1 MIARIRGNLS
11 SVDEEA
17 AYVEAGGMVYQ
28 VLVPSN
34 IVASLQKMAG
44 DRPQVE
50 FFTIHYIEGG
60 FNGGHMVPRL
70 IGFLKEE
77 DRDFFRVFTTVKGVG
92 VKKALRSFSLPTAQ
106 IVRAIE
112 TGNRSLLMTLPEI
125 GARTAERVIAELK
138 GKLARFAIPAET
150 KAERE
155 SLDDSVSELA
165 EEARQIL
172 MIQLQYTAAEADTM
186 IGKAMAANRSIKT
199 MQALL
204 QEVFRLQKTK

>member
-1 MIARIRGNLS
+1 LIARIKGNLS

-17 AYVEAGGMVYQ
+17 AYLEAGGMVYE

-34 IVASLQKMAG
+34 IAASLQKMVK
-44 DRPQVE
+44 DQVE

-77 DRDFFRVFTTVKGVG
+77 DREFFRAFTTVKGVG
-92 VKKALRSFSLPTAQ
+92 VKKALRSFSLPTEQ

-125 GARTAERVIAELK
+125 GARTADRVIAELK
-138 GKLARFAIPAET
+138 GKLAQFAIATETRAEQQPAGET
-150 KAERE
+150 
-155 SLDDSVSELA
+155 DSELA

-172 MIQLQYTAAEADTM
+172 MIQLQYTAAEADAM
-186 IGKAMAANRSIKT
+186 IGKAMAANRNIKT
-199 MQALL
+199 MQGLL
-204 QEVFRLQKTK
+204 QEVFRLQRSR

>member
-1 MIARIRGNLS
+1 M
-11 SVDEEA
+11 DDEA
-17 AYVEAGGMVYQ
+17 AYVEAAGMVYQ

-34 IVASLQKMAG
+34 IVASLQKMAN
-44 DRPQVE
+44 DRPQIE

-70 IGFLKEE
+70 IGFLQEE

-138 GKLARFAIPAET
+138 GKLARFAVPAET

-155 SLDDSVSELA
+155 PVDEYVSDLA
-165 EEARQIL
+165 DEARQIL
-172 MIQLQYTAAEADTM
+172 MIQLQYTAAEADAM
-186 IGKAMAANRSIKT
+186 IGKALAANRNIKT

-204 QEVFRLQKTK
+204 QDVFRLQKTK

>member
-1 MIARIRGNLS
+1 MIARIKGNLS

-17 AYVEAGGMVYQ
+17 AYLEAGGMVYE

-34 IVASLQKMAG
+34 IAASLQKMVK
-44 DRPQVE
+44 DQVE

-77 DRDFFRVFTTVKGVG
+77 DREFFRAFTTVKGVG
-92 VKKALRSFSLPTAQ
+92 VKKALRSFSLPTEQ

-125 GARTAERVIAELK
+125 GARTADRVIAELK
-138 GKLARFAIPAET
+138 GKLAQFAIATETRAEQQPAGET
-150 KAERE
+150 
-155 SLDDSVSELA
+155 DSELA

-172 MIQLQYTAAEADTM
+172 MIQLQYTAAEADAM
-186 IGKAMAANRSIKT
+186 IGKAMAANRNIKT
-199 MQALL
+199 MQGLL
-204 QEVFRLQKTK
+204 QEVFRLQRSR